1 VKNAHRYLVGSVLLL
16 CMVSL
21 RAADHADSP
30 GNVADPAADLTDVFA
45 WTTPNATQVNL
56 IIGVPAAQFSNAVQY
71 VINVESSSAYGRTG
85 TKVQIIC
92 QFAVNQSVECWVGGF
107 DYLQGTASATTGL
120 RSVTGRML
128 AFVGR
133 RNDPFFFNGPGLRRT
148 LDIVAAAAPGLTFDT
163 AGCPILDA
171 GTSNALIT
179 ELQTGGDSFALGSP
193 SFLVLQVD
201 KSLIAPGGNI
211 LAVDASTH
219 RS

>member
-1 VKNAHRYLVGSVLLL
+1 MRKFDKGFFG
-16 CMVSL
+16 MVALICSASL
-21 RAADHADSP
+21 YAADHADAP

-45 WTTPNATQVNL
+45 WTTPSAAEVNL

-71 VINVESSSAYGRTG
+71 VINVESSAAYGTAG
-85 TKVQIIC
+85 TTVQIIC
-92 QFAVNQSVECWVGGF
+92 QFAVNQNVECWVGGF
-107 DYLQGTASATTGL
+107 DYLQGDASAVTGL
-120 RSVTGRML
+120 RSRTGRML

-148 LDIVAAAAPGLTFDT
+148 LDIVAGAAPGLTFDT
-163 AGCPILDA
+163 SGCPILDA

-179 ELQTGGDSFALGSP
+179 SLRTGGDSFALGSP

-201 KSLIAPGGNI
+201 KSLIAPGGAI
-211 LAVDASTH
+211 LAVHATTH

>member
-1 VKNAHRYLVGSVLLL
+1 MSKLYKSLVGVLVLLCTVTL
-16 CMVSL
+16 Q
-21 RAADHADSP
+21 AADHADSP

-45 WTTPNATQVNL
+45 WTTPTAAEVNL

-71 VINVESSSAYGRTG
+71 VINVESSSAYGRPG

-92 QFAVNQSVECWVGGF
+92 QFAVNQNVECWVGGF
-107 DYLQGTASATTGL
+107 DYLQGNASSTTGL
-120 RSVTGRML
+120 RSTTGRML

-179 ELQTGGDSFALGSP
+179 ELQRGGDSFALGSP
-193 SFLVLQVD
+193 AFLVLQVD
-201 KSLIAPGGNI
+201 KALIAPGGSI
-211 LAVDASTH
+211 LAVDATTH

>member
-1 VKNAHRYLVGSVLLL
+1 
-16 CMVSL
+16 MVSL

-133 RNDPFFFNGPGLRRT
+133 RNDPFFINGPGLRRT